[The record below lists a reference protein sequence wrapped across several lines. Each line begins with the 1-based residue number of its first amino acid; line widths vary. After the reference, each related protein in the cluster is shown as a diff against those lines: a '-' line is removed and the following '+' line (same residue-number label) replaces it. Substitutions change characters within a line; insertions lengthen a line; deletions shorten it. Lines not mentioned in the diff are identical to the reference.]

1 MSIRRII
8 RQTKQNPKHS
18 LFGWLRV
25 WQPHLALH
33 VSSAWMVLTI
43 VERDLVELL
52 DCVILLA
59 GRPMVLSSLKTDE
72 MFDNVH
78 SKWAVIRQLQYV

>member
-1 MSIRRII
+1 MSIRGII

-25 WQPHLALH
+25 WYEYSTLH

-43 VERDLVELL
+43 LKRDLVELL
-52 DCVILLA
+52 DGVILL
-59 GRPMVLSSLKTDE
+59 GRYPMVL
-72 MFDNVH
+72 
-78 SKWAVIRQLQYV
+78 AVLNT